1 MVPPVFRGTYRI
13 LTHYPSTGHS
23 VSTLLP
29 VSGRDGTRK
38 AMMPLLQKVNI
49 LRCGMSSLSIS
60 SVFGAIIIDP
70 VLRTSD
76 CLASA
81 LIT

>member
-1 MVPPVFRGTYRI
+1 MDGASNLTYRKM
-13 LTHYPSTGHS
+13 TRYSSTGRG
-23 VSTLLP
+23 VSAGLP
-29 VSGRDGTRK
+29 VSGRGGTRK

-70 VLRTSD
+70 
-76 CLASA
+76 A
-81 LIT
+81 L